1 MVCEHS
7 QVPVT
12 RRLQS
17 PPRRRRYVA
26 CYCSGLAGCTNYAPV
41 GRFDVTVARD
51 GLDGLSKAKQTYFN
65 IVLLD
70 HKMPV
75 MDGLSLLKNLREL
88 DAYHRT
94 PLLFMSTQDLV
105 EIEPKALK
113 AGAPQCLAKPLN
125 EDFLLDTLKSWAVRF
140 VA

>member
-1 MVCEHS
+1 MSVTLLVVEDKDT
-7 QVPVT
+7 T
-12 RRLQS
+12 RRSICQAIEPL
-17 PPRRRRYVA
+17 
-26 CYCSGLAGCTNYAPV
+26 G
-41 GRFDVTVARD
+41 FDVTFACD
-51 GLDGLSKAKQTYFN
+51 GLDGLSKAKQSYFN
-65 IVLLD
+65 IVLVD

-88 DAYHRT
+88 DAYRHS

-113 AGAPQCLAKPLN
+113 AGATQCLAKPLQEN
-125 EDFLLDTLKSWAVRF
+125 YLKDTLKSWAVRF

>member
-1 MVCEHS
+1 MSVSLLVVEDKDK
-7 QVPVT
+7 T
-12 RRLQS
+12 RQS
-17 PPRRRRYVA
+17 ISNAIEPL
-26 CYCSGLAGCTNYAPV
+26 G
-41 GRFDVTVARD
+41 FDVTFACD
-51 GLDGLSKAKQTYFN
+51 GLDGLSKAKQSYFD

-88 DAYHRT
+88 DAYRHS

-113 AGAPQCLAKPLN
+113 AGATQCLAKPLQQ
-125 EDFLLDTLKSWAVRF
+125 DFLVDTLKAWAVRL

>member
-1 MVCEHS
+1 
-7 QVPVT
+7 
-12 RRLQS
+12 
-17 PPRRRRYVA
+17 
-26 CYCSGLAGCTNYAPV
+26 
-41 GRFDVTVARD
+41 
-51 GLDGLSKAKQTYFN
+51 
-65 IVLLD
+65 
-70 HKMPV
+70 
-75 MDGLSLLKNLREL
+75 GLSLLKNLRDL

-113 AGAPQCLAKPLN
+113 AGATQCLAKPLS

>member
-1 MVCEHS
+1 MS
-7 QVPVT
+7 VT
-12 RRLQS
+12 LLVVEDKDKTLES
-17 PPRRRRYVA
+17 I
-26 CYCSGLAGCTNYAPV
+26 CSAIKPLG
-41 GRFDVTVARD
+41 FEVTVARD
-51 GLDGLSKAKQTYFN
+51 GLDGLSKAKQSYFD

-75 MDGLSLLKNLREL
+75 MDGLSLLKNLRDL

-113 AGAPQCLAKPLN
+113 AGATQCLAKPLN